1 MIKLLLLP
9 EILNASIQKTNHHAV
24 ELVEKC
30 RLDHQLQGWTMASTV
45 QALVDLGNSG
55 SAIQANIQ
63 GISLIPV
70 NARLSY
76 EALESDLGF
85 EKGLQLA
92 ALKMFKIDYLV
103 GLDSAI
109 DNSQIPALTC
119 QQAVEL
125 DGSKLTDRI
134 DFLNLNLSLHSIFD
148 QVDGW
153 HMDIIQNTAFAGGNH
168 VAEFEKEFA
177 DFCQTQHAVG
187 VSNGTDA
194 LLFSLLAMGIGKGDE
209 VITVPNT
216 FIATTEA
223 ISQTGATPIFVDVLP
238 GTYLMNPE
246 LIESKITG
254 KTKAIVP
261 VHLYGQVADM
271 DAILSIAKKHSLRV
285 LEDSC
290 QAHGAV
296 YQGRKAGSMGNAGA
310 FSMYPG
316 KNLGAFGEAGC
327 VTTNDDDIAE
337 TVRCLREHGQSKKYY
352 HRLEGFNG
360 RMDNMQAA
368 ALRAKLKHLD
378 DWNENRRRWARIY
391 QENLA
396 SVSQIILPEVVD
408 YSAHVFH
415 LFVILAEQSHELS
428 EFLKA
433 RNIYTAYHYPVPLHL
448 QDAYKDRN
456 EKTGSYPVTER
467 CSETLLSL
475 PMFPELSEDKVKRVC
490 EEIKVFY
497 HS

>member
-1 MIKLLLLP
+1 MIKILLLP
-9 EILNASIQKTNHHAV
+9 EVLNESVQESNSDAV

-30 RLDHQLQGWTMASTV
+30 KLDPQLQAWTMATTV
-45 QALVDLGNSG
+45 QMLADKGNAASQ
-55 SAIQANIQ
+55 IKDKLQ

-76 EALESDLGF
+76 EALESDLVF
-85 EKGLQLA
+85 DMGLQLA

-103 GLDSAI
+103 GLDNADSVI
-109 DNSQIPALTC
+109 SC
-119 QQAVEL
+119 QQALEL
-125 DGSKLTDRI
+125 DGGKLAEKV
-134 DFLNLNLSLHSIFD
+134 DFLNLNLSLHPIFD

-168 VAEFEKEFA
+168 VVEFEKEFA
-177 DFCQTQHAVG
+177 DFCQTKHAVG

-194 LLFSLLAMGIGKGDE
+194 LLFSLLAMGIGPGDE

-223 ISQTGATPIFVDVLP
+223 ISQAGATPVFVDVLP
-238 GTYLMNPE
+238 GTYLMDPDLVE
-246 LIESKITG
+246 GKITE
-254 KTKAIVP
+254 KTKALIP
-261 VHLYGQVADM
+261 VHLYGQVVDM
-271 DAILSIAKKHSLRV
+271 DSLLAIAKMHHLGI

-296 YQGRKAGSMGNAGA
+296 YKGRKAGSMGDVAA

-327 VTTNDDDIAE
+327 VTTNDENIAE

-360 RMDNMQAA
+360 RMDNVQAA
-368 ALRAKLKHLD
+368 ALRAKLPLLNG
-378 DWNENRRRWARIY
+378 WNDNRRRWAKVY
-391 QENLA
+391 QKNLTDIA
-396 SVSQIILPEVVD
+396 QVTLPEVVD

-415 LFVILAEQSHELS
+415 LFVILAENSHQLS
-428 EFLKA
+428 DFLKA
-433 RNIYTAYHYPVPLHL
+433 RNIHTAYHYPVPLHL
-448 QDAYKDRN
+448 QEAYKDRGEN
-456 EKTGSYPVTER
+456 KGSFPVTEK
-467 CSETLLSL
+467 CADVLLSL
-475 PMFPELSEDKVKRVC
+475 PMFPELTEDKVKRVC
-490 EEIKVFY
+490 DEIREFY
-497 HS
+497 RS